1 MRDGTH
7 RLHAPSR
14 RQPDLNPVLPRELAA
29 SLAAR
34 ALSALDA
41 ASVGLFLVSIGTPD
55 TGARFCDLTHF
66 PANRLL
72 ADPGT
77 EVYDALGLE
86 RGVAAAFLS
95 PKAGAGRAG
104 EGGGGRGAPHMV
116 SSSARGPLPTQ
127 HPRLPPPRHPQTPL
141 ALGRRVAA
149 GGGASLAA
157 ALGRWQPYLPPKPL
171 GHALFQGG
179 QFVFEGRTCVW
190 AHADRATAD
199 HAGVNEILEAAVPAG
214 VKG

>member
-104 EGGGGRGAPHMV
+104 EGGGG
-116 SSSARGPLPTQ
+116 GP
-127 HPRLPPPRHPQTPL
+127 
-141 ALGRRVAA
+141 
-149 GGGASLAA
+149 GGG
-157 ALGRWQPYLPPKPL
+157 
-171 GHALFQGG
+171 
-179 QFVFEGRTCVW
+179 
-190 AHADRATAD
+190 
-199 HAGVNEILEAAVPAG
+199 
-214 VKG
+214 